1 MKTKLILTATLFCVT
16 LCVPLS
22 LFSQDFEMNGT
33 VLVKYNGSAA
43 NVTIP
48 AGVTA
53 IGDEAFRNNGYVISV
68 TIPEGV
74 ISIGYNAFS
83 TCRNLTSIIV
93 DTRNSAYSSVDGVL
107 FNKDKTILI
116 TYPGGKQDRTYTIPR
131 GVKSIESWAFSEC
144 IFLTRLII
152 PASVTSI
159 EDFVFHRCLSLVS
172 ITVNILNSAYSSV
185 DGVLFNKDKTIL
197 ITYPEARGGV
207 YTIPTGVITIGNY
220 AFTNGKLTRVII
232 QEGVISIGDS
242 AFFNCYGLLLI
253 TIPSSVTSIGDSA
266 FDLCTEL
273 YSITV
278 DTRNSVY
285 SSVDGIL
292 FNKNRTI
299 LIKYS
304 GGKLETTY
312 TIPAG
317 VTSIGKSAFQ
327 SCYNITSVAIPEGV
341 ISIGN
346 GAFWHCRNLESVT
359 IPEGVISIENYAFA
373 HCNKLINVTIPSSI
387 TSIGLGAF
395 GMCNL
400 PTVVSEDIRKRF
412 GGDPFYSGD

>member
-93 DTRNSAYSSVDGVL
+93 DTR
-107 FNKDKTILI
+107 
-116 TYPGGKQDRTYTIPR
+116 
-131 GVKSIESWAFSEC
+131 
-144 IFLTRLII
+144 
-152 PASVTSI
+152 
-159 EDFVFHRCLSLVS
+159 
-172 ITVNILNSAYSSV
+172 NSAYSSV